1 MIRLLK
7 YLWICLITE
16 NEIVSSGLT
25 DNEREADEG
34 ARDDPNNR
42 GLVPELNQ
50 KSSSASFAASD
61 SALLEFWKEK
71 SKFNK

>member
-25 DNEREADEG
+25 DNEREADEV
-34 ARDDPNNR
+34 ARNIRAIAQAEVNKKN
-42 GLVPELNQ
+42 LEEKNQ
-50 KSSSASFAASD
+50 DNAERTPKH
-61 SALLEFWKEK
+61 KE
-71 SKFNK
+71 SLS